1 MENLNYLQIVLEG
14 YRDITTRNFLKNYF
28 IRKWKKAEE
37 NHYSLNEFFLGLR
50 NVITIFEE
58 DIKTKKAKRANEL
71 YTLITMN
78 EGDEVK
84 VKEFKDEIQW
94 MRENDSFCAYI
105 NGYGNLS
112 GAQVLFIKNA
122 ILLAYG
128 EVLPTEKPTK
138 EKQFPKF
145 EDYFHNVKFD
155 VSELKTFMQKLKAGQ
170 LAFVIFLLQEKII
183 LPENLEIATFVKSV
197 NPQMNPR
204 YIQESLKKD
213 KDSRC
218 KFDIEEKINNLQLI
232 ENELNNII

>member
-14 YRDITTRNFLKNYF
+14 YGDINTRNFLKNYF

-58 DIKTKKAKRANEL
+58 DIKTRKAKRANEL

-94 MRENDSFCAYI
+94 MRENDSFYAYI

-112 GAQVLFIKNA
+112 GVQVLFIKNA

-128 EVLPTEKPTK
+128 ESLPKEKPTN
-138 EKQFPKF
+138 EKTLPKF
-145 EDYFHNVKFD
+145 EDYFQTDIKDIEGLKKYLSNLKGKKLACAMHILIDRYKVKIPD
-155 VSELKTFMQKLKAGQ
+155 H
-170 LAFVIFLLQEKII
+170 KI
-183 LPENLEIATFVKSV
+183 EFVKSF
-197 NPQMNPR
+197 
-204 YIQESLKKD
+204 KD
-213 KDSRC
+213 VKEISAENTAFNKITTTTKLNDR
-218 KFDIEEKINNLQLI
+218 DYQIIEDETVSYF
-232 ENELNNII
+232 